1 MLQDVRL
8 AIRCLRATPVITAV
22 AILSL
27 ALGIGANTAVFS
39 LVDTLLLRE
48 LPVVDPDRLA
58 LLSTGPGD
66 EHQQYSNLTVDQ
78 VRRYATNFDGV
89 CAWAFPG
96 KGIVGIGATAHV
108 AASRT
113 LEDRVGD
120 VSRRANAPQYL
131 VELAAELQQGLHG
144 QVVSPTQAQ
153 VLHHF
158 REPDSMRVARG
169 HGSSS

>member
-1 MLQDVRL
+1 MMLQDFRL

-48 LPVVDPDRLA
+48 LPVVDPDRLT

-89 CAWAFPG
+89 CAWALPG
-96 KGIVGIGATAHV
+96 KGIVGVGADAVMVDRQFVSGDYFPTLGVPPAV
-108 AASRT
+108 GRLISPLSCAAVILAIVGALAGWLPAWRASRT
-113 LEDRVGD
+113 D
-120 VSRRANAPQYL
+120 P
-131 VELAAELQQGLHG
+131 AA
-144 QVVSPTQAQ
+144 
-153 VLHHF
+153 VL
-158 REPDSMRVARG
+158 RNS
-169 HGSSS
+169 